1 MELLSNMKNDFVKKL
16 RLDLHGRRA
25 LVLGGSR
32 WQMELIRR
40 IKDCGIKA
48 IVADINPDAMGKSIA
63 DDFISIDTSDL
74 DGIVRLSK
82 TLHVDFVI
90 TDQTDRTVPIVA
102 AVNERLGLPGILPDV
117 AERFTDKHAQRVA
130 LVDTGIPMPR
140 FRKVNTPEDAIECMK
155 EWNCPIVIKPAT
167 LQSSIG
173 VFKIDNLDDVE
184 AVFQVSMSDSKA
196 SFLLAEEFVP
206 GVEITVES
214 FVEDGHCHVLA
225 VSEKEHYDYNPCV
238 AKKLAYPPRFPDDR
252 MDCIKHTAVLVVETL
267 GLREGISHAE
277 YRVKDGVPY
286 LVEVAAR
293 GGGTGIASIIVPHIS
308 GLDLYTALIA
318 RIHNIPL
325 PQKSFTSRSAILE
338 FLEFQPG
345 RVKKIHGLEQVKSS
359 GLAKMMELQFKAG
372 DVIALPSDD
381 RNRLGFCI
389 CLADDRDGVEAKVA
403 EVKNQIRVEYV

>member
-1 MELLSNMKNDFVKKL
+1 VELLNKLQNNFVKKL
-16 RLDLHGRRA
+16 RHDLHGRRA

-48 IVADINPDAMGKSIA
+48 IVADINPNAMGRSIA
-63 DDFISIDTSDL
+63 DEFISMDTSDK
-74 DGIVRLSK
+74 DGVIGLSK
-82 TLHVDFVI
+82 TLRIDFVI

-117 AERFTDKHAQRVA
+117 AERFTNKHSQRVA
-130 LVDTGIPMPR
+130 LLGKGIPMPR
-140 FRKVNTPEDAIECMK
+140 FRKVNTPEDAIDCMK
-155 EWNCPIVIKPAT
+155 EWRCSIVVKPTT

-173 VFKIDNLDDVE
+173 VFKIDRLEDVK
-184 AVFQVSMSDSKA
+184 AAFQSSLAASKGA
-196 SFLLAEEFVP
+196 FLLAEEFVQ

-214 FVEDGHCHVLA
+214 FVEDCHCHVLA

-238 AKKLAYPPRFPDDR
+238 AKKLAYPPRFPDAWMNR
-252 MDCIKHTAVLVVETL
+252 IKHTAAIVVETL

-308 GLDLYTALIA
+308 DLDIYAALIA
-318 RIHNIPL
+318 RLHNIPL
-325 PQKSFTSRSAILE
+325 PLKSFTSRSAILE
-338 FLEFQPG
+338 FLEFHPG
-345 RVKKIHGLEQVKSS
+345 RVKKIHGLDQVKNS
-359 GLAKMMELQFKAG
+359 GLAKMVELQFRAG
-372 DVIALPSDD
+372 DVIAQPSDD

-389 CLADDRDGVEAKVA
+389 CLADDRNGAEVKVA
-403 EVKNQIRVEYV
+403 EVKRQIKVEYI